1 MKHNRFFNLFIL
13 LALLTVT
20 LGLSA
25 TSAAAEDE
33 PGAFVCLPTC
43 DTTDGRMFTIAG
55 VGNATLAGQTIFVKI
70 AVPAS
75 MTSFQI
81 GIFDG
86 ETSGLWDRG
95 TVQLVYTLFADPDG
109 SQTGT
114 AEVGQWN
121 GADMVDNDWYDINI
135 EQDTRAQAPS
145 GDYFYYLSIE
155 LPDASSTTT
164 RSSFKIRSNSPLE
177 LSTNKSFAYMIP
189 IGNTMADVYIIYPE
203 YPATSPTAYD
213 GTWEMYLNVPSSQT
227 SFAIWD
233 GDMDFGSHDCSLNDT
248 DDPNTPNDVLPPFA
262 IGISDRLEGIATSTY
277 RCRDSAGNIIT
288 GPDGQVFATGNP
300 GDDYHFSYFRRE
312 PAVTYDVIDPNGNVY
327 HNPNPSGDSE
337 WEQFLITTDH
347 SVLADHYVDSLLP
360 AGIYQV
366 RVTGLDLSNLNAWHI
381 PYDVMGIYEDGT
393 PVVPVLKP
401 FKLGDAIW
409 NDANGN
415 GIQDEGEA
423 GIAGVT
429 VTLLDANGL
438 PNGTAV
444 TDENGQYSFGVTA
457 GDYSVQ
463 VDPGNFEP
471 GGALAGFAS
480 TTGGELLT
488 DTVTNDN
495 VLTYDFG
502 YRLEQVVN
510 YCAYIRSP
518 GFWKNYKN
526 HMSDAAFLSLVSNT
540 QDFSTLTVKQAVAI
554 IGKNNG
560 KTKIGVPE
568 LDGVDAR
575 YLKFLLVAQ
584 INAAWNGEPK
594 SPALDGTFG
603 AGIYQGSGLTVNQL
617 LHQAYLDRW
626 NFSSEQLSMLN
637 YLGADGEK
645 DGLDSC
651 LVQR

>member
-33 PGAFVCLPTC
+33 PGAFVCLPSC
-43 DTTDGRMFTIAG
+43 DTTDGRMFTISG
-55 VGNATLAGQTIFVKI
+55 VGNATLAGQTSFVKI
-70 AVPAS
+70 AAPAN
-75 MTSFQI
+75 MAFFQI

-86 ETSGLWDRG
+86 ETSGLWDKG

-114 AEVGQWN
+114 VAVGQWN
-121 GADMVDNDWYDINI
+121 GANMVDNDWFDITI
-135 EQDTRAQAPS
+135 EQDARAQAPG
-145 GDYFYYLSIE
+145 GDYFYYLQIE
-155 LPDASSTTT
+155 LPEAAITTAQ
-164 RSSFKIRSNSPLE
+164 SSFKLRSNSPLE
-177 LSTNKSFAYMIP
+177 LSTNKSFGYMIP
-189 IGNTMADVYIIYPE
+189 LRTLPEVTIIYPDW
-203 YPATSPTAYD
+203 PALFPTTYD
-213 GTWEMYLNVPSSQT
+213 GAWEMYLNVPTSQAA
-227 SFAIWD
+227 FAIWD
-233 GDMDFGSHDCSLNDT
+233 GDMDFGSYDCSINDT
-248 DDPNTPNDVLPPFA
+248 DDPDTSNDVLPPFA
-262 IGISDRLEGIATSTY
+262 IGISARLEGVATATGL
-277 RCRDSAGNIIT
+277 CRDAAGNVIT
-288 GPDGQVFATGNP
+288 GPEGQVYTTGTP
-300 GDDYHFSYFRRE
+300 TDDNLSVFYRRE

-327 HNPNPSGDSE
+327 HNPNPSGNSE
-337 WEQFLITTDH
+337 WEQFLITTDR
-347 SVLADHYVDSLLP
+347 SVLADHYIDSLLP

-366 RVTGLDLSNLNAWHI
+366 RVTGLDLSNLNAWHL
-381 PYDVMGIYEDGT
+381 PYDAMGVYEDGT
-393 PVVPVLKP
+393 PSVPVLKP
-401 FKLGDAIW
+401 FKIGDTIW
-409 NDANGN
+409 NDANKN

-438 PNGTAV
+438 PNGTAI
-444 TDENGQYSFGVTA
+444 TDENGQYSFGVTF

-463 VDPGNFEP
+463 VDSSNFAP
-471 GGALAGFAS
+471 GGALAGFSS

-502 YRLEQVVN
+502 YRLEQNVN
-510 YCAYIRSP
+510 YCGYIRSP

-526 HMSDAAFLSLVSNT
+526 HMSDAAFLSLVSKT
-540 QDFSTLTVKQAVAI
+540 QDFSNLTVKQAAAI

-575 YLKFLLVAQ
+575 YLKFLLVSQ
-584 INAAWNGEPK
+584 INAVWNGEPK

-603 AGIYQGSGLTVNQL
+603 SGTYQGIGLTVDQL
-617 LHQAYLDRW
+617 LHQAYLDRY
-626 NFSSEQLSMLN
+626 NFSVEQLDMLN
-637 YLGADGEK
+637 YLGADGEA
-645 DGLDSC
+645 DDMGSC